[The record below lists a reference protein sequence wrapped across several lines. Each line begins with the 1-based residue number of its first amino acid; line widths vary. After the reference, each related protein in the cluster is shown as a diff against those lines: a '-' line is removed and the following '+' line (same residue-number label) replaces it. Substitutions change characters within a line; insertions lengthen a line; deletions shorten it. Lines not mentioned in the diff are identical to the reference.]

1 MSTSRSRQ
9 LLSGVSRSGS
19 PAPSGRVNGG
29 SRPLTWL
36 IHTATWIAVGLS
48 LTVGGAAYAQVQPA
62 AKPAG
67 PPKATLPAA
76 KKDPKAPAKDDAD
89 APAEK
94 EEPGQVKA
102 TRGVVVVS
110 RAGIPLALGAV
121 LAHDGRILTAL
132 SPLGSGND
140 LDVKFADG
148 TSSKVRLGHHD
159 RTWDLALLVPQS
171 GKWTDGLAASS
182 ADPLADDAP
191 AFSYS
196 TTARP
201 TPVAFPVELSSRR
214 SLIGGDDKLLENAI
228 ELGTR
233 INPLNLGAPLVD
245 GRGRVIGVI
254 GRGCLPVE
262 TNKPCVPVAFG
273 IPVTTIKSFLKS
285 VPADA
290 IPPAPWLGIQGT
302 KESGDLAKGVRI
314 LSVAKG
320 SPAAKAK
327 LKAGEDADVILAVG
341 GEPVT
346 NPDELSRVIRK
357 LAVGEKV
364 GLTVLSGRTY
374 RQVDVVLGTA
384 PGPNAKETGT
394 QESDEPAA
402 KAIDGAPTK
411 GGGKSDVAGKK
422 KPRKKSAEPRSDGR
436 GERRD
441 LFSEQL

>member
-1 MSTSRSRQ
+1 MPTPLSRQ
-9 LLSGVSRSGS
+9 LLSAVSRRAL
-19 PAPSGRVNGG
+19 PVAAPPVNFG
-29 SRPLTWL
+29 SRSRGWL
-36 IHTATWIAVGLS
+36 IHTASWIVALGIVLGAGS
-48 LTVGGAAYAQVQPA
+48 AAYAQVQGGGGSKA
-62 AKPAG
+62 
-67 PPKATLPAA
+67 PKAALPA
-76 KKDPKAPAKDDAD
+76 KEKAPAKADDAD
-89 APAEK
+89 GDKK

-110 RAGIPLALGAV
+110 RAGVPLGLGAV

-148 TSSKVRLGHHD
+148 TSSKVKLGHHD
-159 RTWDLALLVPQS
+159 RTWDLALLVPQA
-171 GKWTDGLAASS
+171 GRWNEGLSASN

-191 AFSYS
+191 AFSYN

-201 TPVAFPVELSSRR
+201 SPTPMSVELASRR
-214 SLIGGDDKLLENAI
+214 NLIGGDDKPLENAI

-245 GRGRVIGVI
+245 ERGRVLGII

-273 IPVTTIKSFLKS
+273 IPVSTIKSFLKT

-302 KESGDLAKGVRI
+302 KDAGDLAKGVRV

-327 LKAGEDADVILAVG
+327 LKGGEKGEADVILAVG

-346 NPDELSRVIRK
+346 SPEELARAIRK
-357 LAVGEKV
+357 FAVGDKV
-364 GLTVLSGRTY
+364 PLTVLSGRAY
-374 RQVDVVLGTA
+374 RQVEVLLGTA
-384 PGPNAKETGT
+384 PAGSGGASDAPA
-394 QESDEPAA
+394 SDEKAPAA
-402 KAIDGAPTK
+402 PAPKAIDGKPKAPPANGVPVVT
-411 GGGKSDVAGKK
+411 KK
-422 KPRKKSAEPRSDGR
+422 KKKVSRADT
-436 GERRD
+436 ERRD
-441 LFSEQL
+441 LFSDQL